1 MDSYGYIETL
11 GYVTSIVAADSAL
24 KAANVTLKNCYFV
37 KGGIVTIELVGDV
50 AAVRAAVEAGSQVA
64 KELGNFLSS
73 NVIARVDKET
83 KKILIDD
90 RKIENPEKEKTE
102 KVKSKESLNE
112 NYKEKIDILEETK
125 VKEEVKK
132 VEKIKE
138 IEKVEEVLVEENV
151 NINIEEN
158 INIEDDINI
167 DENDDN
173 INEEIALSDTESEEK
188 KHIKNLKKQFQDMRV
203 IELKTRVNK
212 LKTEYTWN
220 QIKGM
225 TKKKLIEILIKNS

>member
-90 RKIENPEKEKTE
+90 RKKENPEIDEVK

-112 NYKEKIDILEETK
+112 NYNEKIDILEETK
-125 VKEEVKK
+125 VEKEVEKEE
-132 VEKIKE
+132 KI
-138 IEKVEEVLVEENV
+138 EEVSVEENV
-151 NINIEEN
+151 EKNIEIENVVEKEIIKKEN
-158 INIEDDINI
+158 ITEDEKVENIEDNTTLL
-167 DENDDN
+167 
-173 INEEIALSDTESEEK
+173 EIESEEK
-188 KHIKNLKKQFQDMRV
+188 KHIKNLKKQFQEMRV

-225 TKKKLIEILIKNS
+225 TKKQLIEILIKNS

>member
-24 KAANVTLKNCYFV
+24 KAANVTLENCYFV

-90 RKIENPEKEKTE
+90 RKKENPEKDEVK

-112 NYKEKIDILEETK
+112 NYNEKIDILEETK
-125 VKEEVKK
+125 IEKEVEKE
-132 VEKIKE
+132 EKIKE
-138 IEKVEEVLVEENV
+138 VSVEENV
-151 NINIEEN
+151 EKNIEIENVVEKEIIKKEN
-158 INIEDDINI
+158 ITEDENVENIEDNTTLL
-167 DENDDN
+167 E
-173 INEEIALSDTESEEK
+173 TESEEK
-188 KHIKNLKKQFQDMRV
+188 KYIKNLKKQFQEMRV

-225 TKKKLIEILIKNS
+225 TKKQLIEILIKNS

>member
-112 NYKEKIDILEETK
+112 DYKEKIDILEETK

-138 IEKVEEVLVEENV
+138 TEKVEEVLVEENV

-158 INIEDDINI
+158 INI